1 MDPGGRPAVPLA
13 RVTCDDTRSMP
24 SQRSVKLAHV
34 FGIRIGA
41 NPGWFFALL
50 LMIALVGDRFQ
61 RALPDLSSTT
71 VYLVA
76 VAATLLF
83 FVSLVAHE
91 LGHALAGRRFG
102 IQTEGIDLWLLG
114 GVARLSRDSR
124 TPREELVVA
133 AAGPFV
139 TLIICLIGAATGV
152 LMSSWSEFVDAAR
165 LSSLD
170 TTAPLALVG
179 WLTLINAALFVFNM
193 IPAFPLDGGRIARA
207 IAWGV
212 TGDRRRATTVAG
224 KLGRGFAILLAAVGL
239 FMLLE
244 GDPISGVWCLILAW
258 FIGGAA
264 KAAVVTSEIS
274 EQIHQVV
281 ASEIM
286 DEQPAWLPLDITVLD
301 AEHEIFAPFG
311 VPWAAMLDH
320 DGRYLGIVTA
330 ERVRGELASGRP
342 EVRARELLELDETPR
357 VAPDAALDDLLAS
370 EPLRRLGALPVIDDS
385 GVMRGLVTAGQ
396 VHEALAKALPGT
408 PA

>member
-1 MDPGGRPAVPLA
+1 
-13 RVTCDDTRSMP
+13 MP

-50 LMIALVGDRFQ
+50 LMIALLGGRFQ
-61 RALPDLSSTT
+61 DALPSVSPSTAY
-71 VYLVA
+71 VVA
-76 VAATLLF
+76 VAAAFLF

-102 IQTEGIDLWLLG
+102 IETEGIDLWLLG

-124 TPREELVVA
+124 NPREEFVVA

-139 TLIICLIGAATGV
+139 TLVICLIGAATGI
-152 LMSSWSEFVDAAR
+152 LMSSWSEFVDAVK
-165 LSSLD
+165 LTSLD
-170 TTAPLALVG
+170 TTPPVALVA
-179 WLTLINAALFVFNM
+179 WLTLINGVLFVFNM
-193 IPAFPLDGGRIARA
+193 VPAFPLDGGRIARA
-207 IAWGV
+207 IAWRV
-212 TGDRRRATTVAG
+212 TGDRRRATVAAG
-224 KLGRGFAILLAAVGL
+224 TLGRGFAILLGAAGV
-239 FMLLE
+239 FMLLQQE
-244 GDPISGVWCLILAW
+244 TVSGLWFLILAW
-258 FIGGAA
+258 FIAGAA

-274 EQIHQVV
+274 EQLHQVV

-286 DEQPAWLPLDITVLD
+286 DEQPAWLPVDITVLD

-330 ERVRGELASGRP
+330 ERVRAELSSGRP

-370 EPLRRLGALPVIDDS
+370 EPLRRLGALPVIDES